1 MRTVAFGAVR
11 LLFSSSR
18 LSKATVWVGNSTIPD
33 VEGRPARIIALVTD
47 ITSRRR
53 AQQELRAVEAQLRLM
68 IDHAPAA
75 VAMFDRNVRYV
86 A

>member
-1 MRTVAFGAVR
+1 MRVREFVSTVLDA
-11 LLFSSSR
+11 
-18 LSKATVWVGNSTIPD
+18 D
-33 VEGRPARIIALVTD
+33 GRPAQIIALVTD

-53 AQQELRAVEAQLRLM
+53 AQELRAVEAQLRLM

-75 VAMFDRNVRYV
+75 VAMFNRSVRYV